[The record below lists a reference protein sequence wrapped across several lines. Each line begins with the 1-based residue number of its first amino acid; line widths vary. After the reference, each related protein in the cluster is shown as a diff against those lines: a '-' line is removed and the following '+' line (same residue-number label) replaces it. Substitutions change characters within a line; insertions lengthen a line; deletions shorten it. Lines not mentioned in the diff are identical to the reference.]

1 MLAQDRDVVV
11 IEPNLYRDVIF
22 ASQRLARGTC
32 EIVEF
37 SFGAT
42 DSDVSLDTSGIV
54 PGDVVVAGGVAYE
67 IMAMGGA
74 TDLTISRVREDREG
88 PLVMPPSLGPLSF
101 HVATIRPQ
109 LRCARELVLR
119 MAGIPAYGEAVAG
132 SPRAENVTNARD
144 LISAQVYAALAMVY
158 SALGAGQG
166 NEGAMNQRAAL
177 MQRRFEFEAERTG
190 VLVDLNGDGKPD
202 AVRRLTGGVM
212 VRG

>member
-11 IEPNLYRDVIF
+11 IEPNIYRDVIF

-42 DSDVSLDTSGIV
+42 ESDVALDTAGIL

-67 IMAMGGA
+67 IMGLGGA
-74 TDLTISRVREDREG
+74 TDLSISRVREDREG
-88 PLVMPPSLGPLSF
+88 PLVMPPTLGAISF
-101 HVATIRPQ
+101 HVATLRPQ
-109 LRCARELVLR
+109 LRCARELLLR
-119 MAGIPAYGEAVAG
+119 MAGIPSYGETVAG
-132 SPRAENVTNARD
+132 SPRAEHVTNARD
-144 LISAQVYAALAMVY
+144 LIAAQVYATLAMVY

-177 MQRRFEFEAERTG
+177 MQRRFEYEAERTMM
-190 VLVDLNGDGKPD
+190 LVDMNGDGKPD
-202 AVRRLTGGVM
+202 AVRRLTGGVL